1 MAINYAK
8 VKRTINVGNNPGE
21 KFIARIVKEQA
32 VDLDQIA
39 EEIAGASTMSKADV
53 LGVLQ
58 QLRVQM
64 KYHLLRGAAVKLEL
78 LGSFTPSLRAKAVA
92 SPDEVNVQAIKGVH
106 INFKPS
112 KWLNKEVKDV
122 SFRLVDPTI
131 KGLVQEE

>member
-58 QLRVQM
+58 QLQVQM

-131 KGLVQEE
+131 KGLLQEE

>member
-58 QLRVQM
+58 QLQVQM

-122 SFRLVDPTI
+122 NFRLVDPTI

>member
-58 QLRVQM
+58 QLQVQM

-131 KGLVQEE
+131 KGLVQQE

>member
-39 EEIAGASTMSKADV
+39 EEIAGASTISKADV

-58 QLRVQM
+58 QLQVQM

-92 SPDEVNVQAIKGVH
+92 SPDEVNIQAIKGVH

>member
-8 VKRTINVGNNPGE
+8 LKRTINVGNNPGE

-58 QLRVQM
+58 QLQVQM

>member
-1 MAINYAK
+1 
-8 VKRTINVGNNPGE
+8 
-21 KFIARIVKEQA
+21 
-32 VDLDQIA
+32 
-39 EEIAGASTMSKADV
+39 

-58 QLRVQM
+58 QLQVQM

>member
-58 QLRVQM
+58 QLQVQM

-106 INFKPS
+106 INFKP
-112 KWLNKEVKDV
+112 
-122 SFRLVDPTI
+122 
-131 KGLVQEE
+131 

>member
-1 MAINYAK
+1 MAINYTK

-58 QLRVQM
+58 QLQVQM

>member
-58 QLRVQM
+58 QLQVQM

-92 SPDEVNVQAIKGVH
+92 SPDEVNIQAIKGVH